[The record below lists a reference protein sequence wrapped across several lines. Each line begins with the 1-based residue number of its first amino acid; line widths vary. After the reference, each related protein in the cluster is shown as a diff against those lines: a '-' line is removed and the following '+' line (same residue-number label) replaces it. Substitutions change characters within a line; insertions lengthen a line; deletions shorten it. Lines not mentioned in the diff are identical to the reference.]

1 MPAASG
7 RPASVSTSPEDIEKG
22 AELHPVS
29 KAEFTEELVGTLCTV
44 FGLRHV
50 RKTKVGNA
58 AIRGVSG
65 GERKRVSIAEALAT
79 RAKLGCWD
87 K

>member
-50 RKTKVGNA
+50 RP
-58 AIRGVSG
+58 REHLS
-65 GERKRVSIAEALAT
+65 SIDGLQT
-79 RAKLGCWD
+79 PSRLCSRD
-87 K
+87 LPSHD